1 MPVVVVVCMCAGCC
15 WLLLFVLYD
24 LCWVMHRCPVAV
36 THPARVR
43 PPCIREHGLP
53 RWRTQLVTSYKNK
66 HLIRAPRPPRSTP
79 LPITLFIPGPLH
91 LLVIQAA
98 AQMIKNQL
106 DRKFGSTWH
115 VVCGEGFAV
124 SVLYQQRNMIHV
136 YYGKTGVMAFKC

>member
-1 MPVVVVVCMCAGCC
+1 MSGCC
-15 WLLLFVLYD
+15 DPPSTCSPASHLWARAAALVDRARHTVL
-24 LCWVMHRCPVAV
+24 
-36 THPARVR
+36 
-43 PPCIREHGLP
+43 E
-53 RWRTQLVTSYKNK
+53 Q
-66 HLIRAPRPPRSTP
+66 APDSCSPPPRFNPSP
-79 LPITLFIPGPLH
+79 QNIVHFAPLH